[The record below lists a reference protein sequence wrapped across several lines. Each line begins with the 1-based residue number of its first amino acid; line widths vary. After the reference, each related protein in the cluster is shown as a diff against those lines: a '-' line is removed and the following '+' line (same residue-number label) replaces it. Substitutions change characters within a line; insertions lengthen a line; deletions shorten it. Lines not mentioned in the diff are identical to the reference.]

1 MHSLRH
7 RQSATRRFLLGA
19 AGVVLAGGLTLQAE
33 PDPALEH
40 RVKAAFLYN
49 FAKFV
54 DWPTNAFASA
64 DAPFVIGVFGDES
77 IAQALE
83 QTVKGKSIGNRA
95 IQTRRIPDA
104 TRINPCQI
112 LFVAQSKTQQ
122 VAQVLAAVG
131 SAHVLL
137 VGESPGFVAA
147 GGAIGFTKDEGRV
160 RFEANTAAAERASLK
175 ISSKLLRLA
184 ISVVPSPR
192 RDGK

>member
-1 MHSLRH
+1 MHMLTH
-7 RQSATRRFLLGA
+7 RRFAALRFLLGV
-19 AGVVLAGGLTLQAE
+19 AGAVLAGMTLQAE

-49 FAKFV
+49 FARFV
-54 DWPTNAFASA
+54 DWPTNAFADA

-77 IAQALE
+77 MAQALE

-95 IQTRRIPDA
+95 IQTRRIPDP

-112 LFVAQSKTQQ
+112 LFIAQSKTQQ
-122 VAQVLAAVG
+122 VARVLAMVG
-131 SAHVLL
+131 RAPVLL

-147 GGAIGFTKDEGRV
+147 GGAIGFASDEGRV
-160 RFEANTAAAERASLK
+160 RFEANTAMAEHTGLK

-184 ISVVPSPR
+184 TSVVPSPPP
-192 RDGK
+192 

>member
-1 MHSLRH
+1 MHMLTH
-7 RQSATRRFLLGA
+7 RRFAARRFLLGVVGA
-19 AGVVLAGGLTLQAE
+19 VLAGVTLQAE

-49 FAKFV
+49 FARFV
-54 DWPTNAFASA
+54 DWPTNAFADA

-77 IAQALE
+77 MAQALE
-83 QTVKGKSIGNRA
+83 QTVKGKSIGSRA
-95 IQTRRIPDA
+95 IQTRRIPDP

-112 LFVAQSKTQQ
+112 LFIAQSKTQQ

-131 SAHVLL
+131 HAPVLL

-147 GGAIGFTKDEGRV
+147 GGTIGFASDEGRV
-160 RFEANTAAAERASLK
+160 RFEANTAVAERTGLK

-184 ISVVPSPR
+184 TSVVPSAP

>member
-1 MHSLRH
+1 MLTH
-7 RQSATRRFLLGA
+7 RRFAARRFLLGVV
-19 AGVVLAGGLTLQAE
+19 GVVLAGVTLRAE

-49 FAKFV
+49 FARFV
-54 DWPTNAFASA
+54 DWPTNAFADA

-77 IAQALE
+77 MAQALE
-83 QTVKGKSIGNRA
+83 QTVKGKFIGNRA
-95 IQTRRIPDA
+95 SQTRWIPDP

-112 LFVAQSKTQQ
+112 LFIAQSKTQQ

-131 SAHVLL
+131 RAPVLL

-147 GGAIGFTKDEGRV
+147 GGAIGFASDEGRV
-160 RFEANTAAAERASLK
+160 RFEANTAVADRSGLK

-184 ISVVPSPR
+184 TSVVPSPSP
-192 RDGK
+192 

>member
-1 MHSLRH
+1 MHMLTH
-7 RQSATRRFLLGA
+7 RRFAARRFLLGV
-19 AGVVLAGGLTLQAE
+19 AGAVLAGMTLQAE

-49 FAKFV
+49 FARFV
-54 DWPTNAFASA
+54 DWPTNAFADA

-77 IAQALE
+77 MAQALE

-95 IQTRRIPDA
+95 IQTRRIPDP

-112 LFVAQSKTQQ
+112 LFIAQSKTQQ
-122 VAQVLAAVG
+122 VARVLAMVG
-131 SAHVLL
+131 RAPVLL

-147 GGAIGFTKDEGRV
+147 GGAIGFASDEGRV
-160 RFEANTAAAERASLK
+160 RFEANTAMAEHTGLK

-184 ISVVPSPR
+184 TSVVPSPPP
-192 RDGK
+192 

>member
-1 MHSLRH
+1 MLVTYR
-7 RQSATRRFLLGA
+7 RFAARRFLLG
-19 AGVVLAGGLTLQAE
+19 LAGAILAGATLQAE
-33 PDPALEH
+33 PDPTLEH

-54 DWPTNAFASA
+54 DWPTNAFADA
-64 DAPFVIGVFGDES
+64 DAPLVIGIFGDGS
-77 IAQALE
+77 MVQALE

-95 IQTRRIPDA
+95 IQTRRILDA

-112 LFVAQSKTQQ
+112 LFVAQSETQQ
-122 VAQVLAAVG
+122 VAQIVAAVG
-131 SAHVLL
+131 RAPVLL

-147 GGAIGFTKDEGRV
+147 GGAIGFASDEGRV
-160 RFEANTAAAERASLK
+160 RFEANTAVAERMGLK

-184 ISVVPSPR
+184 TSVVPSPP